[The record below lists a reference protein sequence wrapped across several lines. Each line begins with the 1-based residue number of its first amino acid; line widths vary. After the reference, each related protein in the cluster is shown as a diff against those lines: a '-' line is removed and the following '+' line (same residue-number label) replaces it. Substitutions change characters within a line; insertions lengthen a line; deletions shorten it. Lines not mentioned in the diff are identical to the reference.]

1 MAGVGMPCAEGM
13 RRGRGMDM
21 VCFTDEELI
30 LLSDGIL
37 ALVANAEEASRL
49 VKDKGIQAML
59 SQKMQEYS
67 DLEAKVCMMMG
78 KV

>member
-1 MAGVGMPCAEGM
+1 MNEKME
-13 RRGRGMDM
+13 
-21 VCFTDEELI
+21 CFTDAELLI
-30 LLSDGIL
+30 LSDGIL
-37 ALVANAEEASRL
+37 ALVANAEEALRL

-78 KV
+78 NFKSMMMGNFKRAT